1 MLHTLWNT
9 IVFNPIS
16 QLLGWLVSFLP
27 AHDLGLAVV
36 LLTLIIKVLLFPL
49 TYKSLK
55 SQIEMK
61 KIQPEM
67 DVIKKNFPDDKE
79 AQARETFALY
89 KKHHINPFSG
99 CLPIFIQLPI
109 LFGLYY
115 VVIAFISKTSID
127 ISTVFLGITDIK
139 NPSVIL
145 ALAAGITQF
154 IQMYFSPSMQQAAT
168 TTTEGQPNFMQFQ
181 MKTMK
186 YVLPI
191 FVTVIALKFSG
202 IIALYWVTSNVVTI
216 FQELIIKRILK

>member
-9 IVFNPIS
+9 IVFGPIS

-36 LLTLIIKVLLFPL
+36 LLTLIVKVLLFPL

-55 SQIEMK
+55 SQIEMR

-67 DVIKKNFPDDKE
+67 DAIKKNFPDDKE

-89 KKHHINPFSG
+89 KKHNINPFSG

-127 ISTVFLGITDIK
+127 VSTVFLGITDIK
-139 NPSVIL
+139 SPSVIL
-145 ALAAGITQF
+145 AFVAGITQF
-154 IQMYFSPSMQQAAT
+154 IQMYFSPSMQQAANA
-168 TTTEGQPNFMQFQ
+168 TTEGQPGFMQFQ

-186 YVLPI
+186 YILPV
-191 FVTVIALKFSG
+191 FVTIIALKFSG
-202 IIALYWVTSNVVTI
+202 IIALYWITSNVVTI

>member
-67 DVIKKNFPDDKE
+67 DAIKKNFPDDKE

-89 KKHHINPFSG
+89 KKHDINPFSG

-186 YVLPI
+186 YVLPV

>member
-9 IVFNPIS
+9 VVFNPIS
-16 QLLGWLVSFLP
+16 QLLGWLVSFMP
-27 AHDLGLAVV
+27 SHDLGLAVV
-36 LLTLIIKVLLFPL
+36 FLTLIVKILLFPL

-67 DVIKKNFPDDKE
+67 DAIKKNFADDKE

-89 KKHHINPFSG
+89 KKHNINPFAG

-115 VVIAFISKTSID
+115 VVIAFIGKTSID

-139 NPSVIL
+139 SPSVIL
-145 ALAAGITQF
+145 AFVAGITQF
-154 IQMYFSPSMQQAAT
+154 VQMYFSPSMQQVQSANT
-168 TTTEGQPNFMQFQ
+168 DGQPDFMQFQ
-181 MKTMK
+181 MRTMK
-186 YVLPI
+186 YILPV
-191 FVTVIALKFSG
+191 FVTIIALKFSG
-202 IIALYWVTSNVVTI
+202 IIALYWITSNIVTI
-216 FQELIIKRILK
+216 FQEFIIKRILK